1 MGSPRSTP
9 GRPRVR
15 VLSAWGVEV
24 RMPRSR
30 RWTLL
35 TKPGREEPLATS
47 LAHARAWA
55 DDWAAKGCQA
65 RLVELQ
71 RARGG
76 GFRPRPPVPP
86 PQLPGQLAL
95 L

>member
-1 MGSPRSTP
+1 MASRRSTP
-9 GRPRVR
+9 GPSSIRGP
-15 VLSAWGVEV
+15 SAWGVEI
-24 RMPRSR
+24 RAPRSR
-30 RWTLL
+30 GWVLL

-55 DDWAAKGCQA
+55 ADWAARGCKA

-76 GFRPRPPVPP
+76 GFRPRPPAPAP
-86 PQLPGQLAL
+86 ALPGQLAL
-95 L
+95 F

>member
-1 MGSPRSTP
+1 MASRRSTP
-9 GRPRVR
+9 GPSSFRGPA
-15 VLSAWGVEV
+15 AWGVEV
-24 RMPRSR
+24 RAPRSR

-55 DDWAAKGCQA
+55 ADWTARGCKA

-71 RARGG
+71 RSRGG
-76 GFRPRPPVPP
+76 GFRPRPPAPP
-86 PQLPGQLAL
+86 PVIPGQLAL
-95 L
+95 F